1 MGMQGSL
8 WGWSWDR
15 VLCWDLHK
23 CHGDR
28 GTWGL
33 GWRKELSELD
43 CSWVSHRGQSAALGW
58 LWECRRGGWVAHM
71 GTGAGEHSDLGCPML
86 CMSGQGVHQ
95 DMLGCAG
102 GSWGVG
108 SG

>member
-1 MGMQGSL
+1 MRMKGYL

-15 VLCWDLHK
+15 VLCWGLHK

-33 GWRKELSELD
+33 GWRQELSELD
-43 CSWVSHRGQSAALGW
+43 CTWVSHRGKSAALGW

-71 GTGAGEHSDLGCPML
+71 GTGAGEHGDLGYPML

-102 GSWGVG
+102 GSCGVG